1 MVMPPSIDYLKEDI
15 IIPETNKVDEEP
27 FDRIYGSIWK
37 GDDRK
42 LIQKDGTVY
51 TGKIEKKSIRT
62 RWGFLSHV
70 YKTEDNRYFDRCGLP
85 ISKPNNLV
93 KRLANI
99 DTPEQDNNDWKG
111 LV

>member
-1 MVMPPSIDYLKEDI
+1 MVMPPSIDYLKDLV
-15 IIPETNKVDEEP
+15 PETNKVDDKP

-51 TGKIEKKSIRT
+51 KGKIEKKSIRT

-85 ISKPNNLV
+85 IDKPSNLV
-93 KRLANI
+93 KRLSQI
-99 DTPEQDNNDWKG
+99 DNDNDKDNNDWKG